1 MARTHGLGAGF
12 GVPWDSLT
20 QPDWTYFNARGD
32 GDAVKPPADQSLR
45 DQFLAW
51 QCRIRQI
58 AMRQDGG
65 RPSPGMR
72 PRLLDQ
78 AGRDMVAALTVLLL
92 PRDPA
97 ESTAFFR
104 FQVMRGADPRELYER
119 ALGFLQADYFQRP
132 ASFSDRLL
140 AVLPDDSEVAA
151 ALIAEG
157 ACILAFDQFSQ
168 AYRLPCAASALQ
180 PGDSAREAA
189 IWHNRLFNPALPET
203 VHVVAFKPDWASAS
217 ADRVHDGRKTV
228 SL

>member
-1 MARTHGLGAGF
+1 M
-12 GVPWDSLT
+12 
-20 QPDWTYFNARGD
+20 
-32 GDAVKPPADQSLR
+32 PPAGQGLR

-78 AGRDMVAALTVLLL
+78 AGRDMVPALTVLLI
-92 PRDPA
+92 PRDPS
-97 ESTAFFR
+97 ESTTFFR
-104 FQVMRGADPRELYER
+104 FQVMRSADPRELYER

-132 ASFSDRLL
+132 ASFSDQL
-140 AVLPDDSEVAA
+140 AAILPEGSPVAA
-151 ALIAEG
+151 SLIAQR
-157 ACILAFDQFSQ
+157 ACILGFEQFSQ
-168 AYRLPCAASALQ
+168 AYRLPCAVSALQ
-180 PGDSAREAA
+180 PGDAAREAA

-203 VHVVAFKPDWASAS
+203 VHVVAFKPDWASAK
-217 ADRVHDGRKTV
+217 ADRMREGRKTV